1 MEPSS
6 PGAPSNPRLTESMQI
21 DPDFEL
27 IRRCQTESG
36 PARETA
42 FAELFEN
49 YKDRVFNL
57 AGRLLGNPADAEDVS
72 QEAFVTVFRKIQ
84 EFRFSSRFY
93 TWLYRVVFNLCVD
106 HRRKGA
112 AAVLPGVLSGDGDA
126 MIATVRDPMPGPS
139 ERAAEVES
147 RQRMVE
153 RALNRLSEPL
163 RAVIVLRYLEDL
175 PYDEIAE
182 VLGISLGT
190 VKSRLSRAHHFL
202 QEMLGPTTEARA

>member
-1 MEPSS
+1 MSK
-6 PGAPSNPRLTESMQI
+6 

-27 IRRCQTESG
+27 IRRCQNDSG
-36 PARETA
+36 SSRDAA
-42 FAELFEN
+42 FEELFKN

-72 QEAFVTVFRKIQ
+72 QEAFVTVFRKIH

-106 HRRKGA
+106 QRRKGTGGA
-112 AAVLPGVLSGDGDA
+112 GVVPALVGTEA
-126 MIATVRDPMPGPS
+126 EALLAEMRDPEPGPS
-139 ERAAEVES
+139 EQVAEGES

-153 RALNRLSEPL
+153 RALRRLSEPL
-163 RAVIVLRYLEDL
+163 RAVVVLRYMEDL
-175 PYDEIAE
+175 AYEEIAE

-202 QEMLGPTTEARA
+202 QDTLGSTRAATSRGEPSW